1 MSRCCAGLI
10 TVLAL
15 AFGVSDAHATAFFTG
30 SSSGLSATAEFTI
43 SGNAGARQLTVI
55 LTNTDSAT
63 GATAPAVPADV
74 LTGIFFNMGTGT
86 FAPVSATV
94 KPGDVIQGAY
104 CNVPA
109 NCGATQTNVGG
120 EFSYVQSGN
129 TRGIASSGYIDNDA
143 NSGNFGGVNLDDP
156 VALDGI
162 NFGIVPDLWVAS
174 GFTNNKLKKEP
185 LIAGAVTFVLNIPD
199 NVTEADIKNV
209 SFQYG
214 TALNEPSFTG
224 ETTGG
229 LSTTGISSTGKDT
242 VPEPG
247 ALSMLALALGGA
259 AYRMRRAK

>member
-1 MSRCCAGLI
+1 MSRCWAGLI

-15 AFGVSDAHATAFFTG
+15 GFGASDAHATAFFTG

-43 SGNAGARQLTVI
+43 SGAAGARQLTVI

-63 GATAPAVPADV
+63 GASAPAVPADV

-86 FAPVSATV
+86 FTPVSATV
-94 KPGDVIQGAY
+94 KQGDIVQGGF

-109 NCGATQTNVGG
+109 NCGSSQTNVGG
-120 EFSYVQSGN
+120 EFSYVASGA
-129 TRGIASSGYIDNDA
+129 TRGISSSGYIDNDA
-143 NSGNFGGVNLDDP
+143 NSGNFGGANLDDP
-156 VALDGI
+156 AALDGI

-185 LIAGAVTFVLNIPD
+185 LIAGAVTFVLDIPD
-199 NVTEADIKNV
+199 NVSEADIKNV

-214 TALNEPSFTG
+214 TSLSEPSFTG

-229 LSTTGISSTGKDT
+229 LSSSGNNT

-247 ALSMLALALGGA
+247 TLSLLGLALTGVV
-259 AYRMRRAK
+259 YRMRRAK